1 MYFSSTVEEEEEKK
15 KKKVRTG
22 IMPEARRA
30 PGRREI
36 VTGGN
41 ENVAGGAIKPE
52 EELKREMERDRREEG
67 SRKVAMA
74 WRRRKEN

>member
-1 MYFSSTVEEEEEKK
+1 MAGSL
-15 KKKVRTG
+15 
-22 IMPEARRA
+22 A
-30 PGRREI
+30 GRPLWTRGI

-52 EELKREMERDRREEG
+52 EELKREVERDRREEG

>member
-1 MYFSSTVEEEEEKK
+1 M
-15 KKKVRTG
+15 
-22 IMPEARRA
+22 
-30 PGRREI
+30 
-36 VTGGN
+36 TGGN

-52 EELKREMERDRREEG
+52 EELKREVERDRREEG